1 MKSIL
6 FVIVM
11 SLFSGCI
18 IPRNMSHK
26 PKYRDLIGKEYR
38 TKRPL
43 YVFRYGL
50 GFRGPLHLGHPAAIS
65 KLDIE
70 TVTFPVQYNNKTI
83 YGIIEAGLTFKVT
96 KIYREKNFFVLSF
109 DYRGVL
115 TNSTLKGKEVKVIR
129 LTDYGSL
136 EHIPRFKPYYVEEV
150 GVEEGAEKR

>member
-1 MKSIL
+1 MKLIL

-11 SLFSGCI
+11 SLFSGCV
-18 IPRNMSHK
+18 IPRNISHK

-50 GFRGPLHLGHPAAIS
+50 GFRGPLHLDHPVAIS

-96 KIYREKNFFVLSF
+96 KILEKYYFTGISWY
-109 DYRGVL
+109 YRGVL
-115 TNSTLKGKEVKVIR
+115 TNSTLKGEEVEVSL
-129 LTDYGSL
+129 LTDLGSWDD
-136 EHIPRFKPYYVEEV
+136 IQRFKPYYVEEV
-150 GVEEGAEKR
+150 GVEEGSEKE